1 LALELK
7 QRGLHDDAVAAFREL
22 QSALPAYVPT
32 YLMFGGLLRQ
42 LGRPDEARAVLE
54 AGLVAARAA
63 GDSHALSELTDA
75 LAALP
80 EGAQAG

>member
-1 LALELK
+1 
-7 QRGLHDDAVAAFREL
+7 
-22 QSALPAYVPT
+22 
-32 YLMFGGLLRQ
+32 
-42 LGRPDEARAVLE
+42 
-54 AGLVAARAA
+54 VAARAA